1 MNRGHDGASLRLRLR
16 PHTVLVS
23 LEGGKRE
30 QLWAEGV
37 GGAPVSSLWMD
48 GSWFLTPLLLCG
60 LISAAWPVVT
70 GVFEILSGWR
80 GSAVLF
86 IVLVITFLRICES
99 VKRYINGD

>member
-1 MNRGHDGASLRLRLR
+1 
-16 PHTVLVS
+16 VS
-23 LEGGKRE
+23 LEEGKRE

-37 GGAPVSSLWMD
+37 GEAPVSSLWMD
-48 GSWFLTPLLLCG
+48 GSWVLTPLLLCG